1 MSDVPS
7 ATTLKG
13 VGGTFPPRQWLVL
26 GVQWEKQGADAK
38 ARNFDAKP
46 AQIALTPAAL
56 AKMQQ
61 VMHSLPVQ
69 QYVHNDQTP
78 WSDNPNATAGD
89 CNALALGRRN
99 ALAAAGFPMGAL
111 RPAIVQTMHKEWHLV
126 LTIDTDHGTFVV
138 DGTEPMLQPWNR
150 APFKW
155 KSRLVSGMTWER
167 FDP

>member
-7 ATTLKG
+7 ATTLNG
-13 VGGTFPPRQWLVL
+13 VGGTFPPKQWLRL
-26 GVQWEKQGADAK
+26 GVDWEKRGLK
-38 ARNFDAKP
+38 AQNFDAKP
-46 AQIALTPAAL
+46 AEIKLTPDALT
-56 AKMQQ
+56 KMQE
-61 VMHSLPVQ
+61 VMRSLPVQ
-69 QYVHNDQTP
+69 QYVHDDKTP
-78 WSDNPNATAGD
+78 WSDDPEAKAGD
-89 CNALALGRRN
+89 CNTLALGRRR

-138 DGTEPMLQPWNR
+138 DGTQPMLQPWQR